1 MTDPDRPAAPECRDC
16 LELAPELALRVLPG
30 RDRARV
36 IAHAENCPT
45 CRRRL
50 AQLSDLADGLVALLP
65 PAEPPAGFESRVLD
79 ALPAPDDAPTTSTA
93 PAAPF
98 GRAAR
103 PRRSLLAAAAAA
115 VLVASVAGGWALGHV
130 SAADAPRPAATGPE
144 RPDVAPRA
152 GDAVAGPRV
161 VRFASLTTGTGQVVG
176 RAYAYP
182 GRPPWLYMAVD
193 ADTETDTGETTV
205 SCELLHRHAPPT
217 PVGTFTLDEGYAVWA
232 TPAPVDDDTTA
243 ARLIDEHGTVVATAT
258 F

>member
-1 MTDPDRPAAPECRDC
+1 MTDPDRPSAPECRDC

-45 CRRRL
+45 CRRQL

-65 PAEPPAGFESRVLD
+65 PAEPPTGFESRVMD
-79 ALPAPDDAPTTSTA
+79 ALPAPDDAPTTSIA
-93 PAAPF
+93 PAAPSC
-98 GRAAR
+98 RATR

-115 VLVASVAGGWALGHV
+115 VLVTSLAGGWALGHISTV
-130 SAADAPRPAATGPE
+130 DTPPPSATGPA

-161 VRFASLTTGTGQVVG
+161 VRFASLTTDTGQVVG

-182 GRPPWLYMAVD
+182 GQPPWLYMAVD
-193 ADTETDTGETTV
+193 TDTDTGESTV
-205 SCELLHRHAPPT
+205 SCELLHRHGPPT
-217 PVGTFTLDEGYAVWA
+217 PVGTFTLDQGYAVWA

-243 ARLIDEHGTVVATAT
+243 AR
-258 F
+258 